1 MGPEMGPKSERN
13 YKPRRSD
20 LERKWVQKGT
30 PNRAKRGPKSVP
42 KMIEKRGPKK
52 GGTGSECSRAVGPG
66 GELRVFFV
74 LSLKNI
80 NIKRDSGTLT
90 SPKGGSADF

>member
-13 YKPRRSD
+13 YKPQRSD

-42 KMIEKRGPKK
+42 KMIEKRGPKM
-52 GGTGSECSRAVGPG
+52 GGGIGSYVSQAVGPG
-66 GELRVFFV
+66 GELR
-74 LSLKNI
+74 
-80 NIKRDSGTLT
+80 
-90 SPKGGSADF
+90 GGGIY